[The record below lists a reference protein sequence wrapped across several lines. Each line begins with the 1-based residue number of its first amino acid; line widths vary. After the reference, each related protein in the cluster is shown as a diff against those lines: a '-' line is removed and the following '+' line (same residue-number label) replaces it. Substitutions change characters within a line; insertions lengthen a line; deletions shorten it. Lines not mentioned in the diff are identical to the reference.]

1 MTHPDDPLD
10 TSLLSKADALIRR
23 NRPDGVGQ
31 DAEELPLLT
40 DPVDEDL
47 PELTDTV
54 VMIDPGGDL
63 EAPPAMMPAFSLS
76 FEETQDLT
84 PTGRYQPLSLRPA
97 RELIEAEVDAA
108 VAALREEMLAEQA
121 QAVAAARAAGRAEG
135 LAEGLAEAEAARS
148 PEIDETLLAAA
159 RMEGAMA
166 AQAEFAG
173 TLAMARTEA
182 AHNAA
187 AAMSEQL
194 IALDA
199 KIAQS
204 LNQWIAHEMPAIIA
218 GELLGLSERL
228 RNQTAAHLRA
238 TLLPELSAE
247 VANVLEAALQEPQE
261 D

>member
-1 MTHPDDPLD
+1 MTTTSPDDPLD

-54 VMIDPGGDL
+54 VAIDPGAEL
-63 EAPPAMMPAFSLS
+63 ESPVLIPDFNLS
-76 FEETQDLT
+76 FEETQDLM
-84 PTGRYQPLSLRPA
+84 PTGRYQRLSLRPA
-97 RELIEAEVDAA
+97 REMVEAEVDAA
-108 VAALREEMLAEQA
+108 VASLREEMLAEQA
-121 QAVAAARAAGRAEG
+121 QAVAAARAAGRADALMEMQAAPA
-135 LAEGLAEAEAARS
+135 LAEEALQQAR
-148 PEIDETLLAAA
+148 EEGAAAA
-159 RMEGAMA
+159 REAFA
-166 AQAEFAG
+166 AELSQARNQSAQD
-173 TLAMARTEA
+173 
-182 AHNAA
+182 AA

-247 VANVLEAALQEPQE
+247 VAQVLDAALQSP
-261 D
+261 DTH